1 MCGFFGAIHPRAS
14 RAFSL
19 VAAPGGV
26 RWVSVVTVLG
36 LVGGA
41 PGGETPR
48 VAVRV
53 GSPTLLSS
61 FKLLCLELG
70 CLANFYL
77 FLAQA

>member
-1 MCGFFGAIHPRAS
+1 MCGFFGAIHPHAS

-19 VAAPGGV
+19 VAVPGGV

-36 LVGGA
+36 LVGA

-70 CLANFYL
+70 CLANFIY
-77 FLAQA
+77 F

>member
-19 VAAPGGV
+19 VAAPGQGALV
-26 RWVSVVTVLG
+26 VLSTSLPWGVSVR
-36 LVGGA
+36 A
-41 PGGETPR
+41 
-48 VAVRV
+48 

-70 CLANFYL
+70 CLANFIY
-77 FLAQA
+77 F